1 MLRKLRPTNGLQGT
15 GQPFTNVLT
24 LEGLTARAL
33 FYVDLEVRPGE
44 AFPDFVRGDVNDDLQ
59 VGLADAV

>member
-1 MLRKLRPTNGLQGT
+1 
-15 GQPFTNVLT
+15 VLT